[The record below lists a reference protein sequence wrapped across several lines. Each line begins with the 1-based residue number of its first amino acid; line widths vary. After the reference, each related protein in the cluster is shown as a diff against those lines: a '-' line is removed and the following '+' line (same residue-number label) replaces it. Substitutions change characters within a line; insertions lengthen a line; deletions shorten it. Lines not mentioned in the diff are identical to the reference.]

1 MTLSKYIGKID
12 ARIHNMDAHLDPDYP
27 IFTDGKDFYWYML
40 EYTENDEM
48 VIHDTCGRVMPIPL
62 EVCSE
67 LSNLLYTAARVKD
80 SIDSLENIFH
90 EPTTSTF

>member
-27 IFTDGKDFYWYML
+27 IFTDGKDFYWYKV
-40 EYTENDEM
+40 EYTDNDEM

-62 EVCSE
+62 EVCGE
-67 LSNLLYTAARVKD
+67 IADMLYAVERIKESVDA
-80 SIDSLENIFH
+80 LEQRFH
-90 EPTTSTF
+90 RPTTSTF